1 MRVQAAVSYAL
12 LYPPVQSTLLCLSKL
27 YRAVDPKIFSGLAQE
42 AVSACALSIQQAARQ
57 VRKDILK
64 GPNFLREGMCSC
76 DLIKPIAKPY
86 LYCLAAL

>member
-1 MRVQAAVSYAL
+1 MHVQAAVSYAL

-57 VRKDILK
+57 VRKDILEVHIVTGSVHLQCHAHPK
-64 GPNFLREGMCSC
+64 SIYVLPDN
-76 DLIKPIAKPY
+76 
-86 LYCLAAL
+86 